1 MLNLWLSNSEAA
13 DGSASYTVAL
23 AAGTYQFRF
32 DLSGAASDS
41 GLSYSVTAGGSTLV
55 SGSESY
61 TTTGWDNWTTYTT
74 DEFSLAE
81 NIEVTFTLSG
91 TVPAGYWGYLDNL
104 TLTGTGSAVSGS
116 DSSVPAV
123 DDLSI
128 TIPYVP
134 GTDGDFIRGVD
145 ISSLLSVLNSGAHY
159 YDWDGNMLGNA
170 DDVDS
175 QGMAFMQLLADS
187 GVNWVRLRVWND
199 PYDADGNGYGGG
211 NNDIDAAVIMGKW
224 ATAAGLRVLIDFH
237 YSDFW
242 ADPGKQTAPKA
253 WSSLSTSDKAIAL
266 GNYTTACLTK
276 LKDAGV
282 DVGMV
287 QIGNETTGGIAGVTG
302 TANMCTLFSAGAA
315 AVRTFDSSIKVVIHI
330 TNPEKGNLTTWA
342 KNLSNNSVDYDILAT
357 SYYPYW
363 HGTLENLTSQMQT
376 VISTYGKDVMVAE
389 TSWAYTLEDGDGHT
403 NSIISDYSNYAT
415 SVQGQASEVAGVAQ
429 AVVDGGGIGVFYW
442 EPAWIPVN
450 NVSELSGD
458 AYTTQV
464 AANKVLWETYGSGW
478 ASSYAGA
485 YSSDAATWFG
495 GSSWDNQAMFDFD
508 GYPLESL
515 LVWKYMQEYTGD
527 VELTIESV
535 TSPALSYYAG
545 DTLSLPTTVQALYN
559 TGTSVNVSVTW
570 NATDV
575 AKVDMDTAGVYTVH
589 GTIEGSDL
597 VVVCTVTVL
606 GANLLSNPSFESG
619 NTGYILSSTWAGN
632 SIVSESSQSNAYTGS
647 YYLHFYS
654 GSAFNA
660 TADHNAVTLEPGTYS
675 FALIIH
681 GENVTGYIYAK
692 DSDGNTLGTA
702 DFTGSGWQSWQNPS
716 FNFEVTEETD
726 VTVGIYI
733 DVSAGGWG
741 GIDDFYLSQLSSAP
755 AGSEDLQALID
766 EANALN
772 PLDYTGASW
781 AALQACLE
789 ASDLT
794 ADVLRYA
801 IDNLEEKSSDMA
813 LGSDISACA
822 RNDKSYNNEDGVS
835 KPMYQLITEDYGY
848 NMVRLRTWTGNED
861 GSVGKNTIIAYAKK
875 CADAGLQI
883 MIDFHYAD
891 SWADP
896 GKQPAPSAWAVSGTS
911 AEEADRVAK
920 LLYDYTYDFLTG
932 LIAAGVYPEWVQ
944 VGNEIDNGMIWD
956 LGRTTYME
964 NLVKLLQ
971 AGTDAVRD
979 ASPTTKVVIHR
990 SSGAETENVLAFYRN
1005 LIAYGYTDFDVI
1017 GLSFY
1022 PYDMDP
1028 TALIA
1033 SLGET
1038 FDALYEEFC
1047 KDTDREIMVV
1057 EIGSNYMEG
1066 NGATYNQGYN
1076 MIVNVINLLKK
1087 IPDGR
1092 GTGCMYWEIQNYE
1105 YKSSRPTVV
1114 WKVFS
1119 PNAQLIN
1126 DTPVE
1131 GLTLSAST
1139 LDMQV
1144 NGAESL
1150 TVTYTPAKPDITAL
1164 TWTSSNPEVATVNNA
1179 GLVLAVG
1186 VGEATITAAATD
1198 GSNVI
1203 ATCTVTVTPETAGLK
1218 NPGFELGDQYW
1229 VIDEEITGNAK
1240 ISNSDNHLAG
1250 SYSLHYAG
1258 DSNGLDVNFYQE
1270 ITGLT
1275 PGTYTLSC
1283 RVMGDKGVSTGY
1295 LYANSSEGTFTS
1307 SAWQTKD
1314 WTSDASGWITATL
1327 ENIVVGADGQLT
1339 VGATVSSDNTTGA
1352 PWGDF
1357 DEFTLVLVEA
1367 ADSHEHTYGEPVWTW
1382 NEDGTVS
1389 ASFSCKDDDDTQI
1402 IPATVTSET
1411 TDATCTKDG
1420 QTVCTATVTFGET
1433 TYTDTKTVSIPTTGH
1448 TWGVWEVTMVPTAS
1462 KAGEETRA
1470 CSVCGETETRE
1481 IAALGGDTDN
1491 DGTGPSD
1498 STGTG
1503 SATGPETGDSSNLV
1517 LYITLMAVSLCA
1529 AASIVVL
1536 NRKKHVR

>member
-1 MLNLWLSNSEAA
+1 MKNITKRPGVRLLALLLTLSMILMLLPLSAFAEDAAILLSNGDFETGDSSNWTLHGFSEVKQDTWANNNTTYMLNLWLSDSEAA

-23 AAGTYQFRF
+23 TAGTYQFSF
-32 DLSGAASDS
+32 DLSGAASAS
-41 GLSYSVTAGGSTLV
+41 GLSYSVTAGDSTLV
-55 SGSESY
+55 SGSEPY

-74 DEFSLAE
+74 DEFHLAE
-81 NIEVTFTLSG
+81 DMTVTFTLSG

-116 DSSVPAV
+116 DSSVPAA

-159 YDWDGNMLGNA
+159 YDWDHNMLGNA
-170 DDVDS
+170 NDVDS
-175 QGMAFMQLLADS
+175 QGVAFMQLLADS

-253 WSSLSTSDKAIAL
+253 WSSLSTSEKATAL
-266 GNYTTACLTK
+266 GEYTTECLTK

-315 AVRTFDSSIKVVIHI
+315 AVREFNSSIKVVIHI

-363 HGTLENLTSQMQT
+363 HGTLDNLTSQMQT
-376 VISTYGKDVMVAE
+376 VINTYGKDVMVAE
-389 TSWAYTLEDGDGHT
+389 TSWAYTLKDGDGHE
-403 NSIISDYSNYAT
+403 NSIVNDYSNYAT

-458 AYTTQV
+458 AYDAQV

-515 LVWKYMQEYTGD
+515 LVWKYMQEYLGD
-527 VELTIESV
+527 VELKIESV

-545 DTLSLPTTVQALYN
+545 DTLSLPTTVQAFYN

-570 NATDV
+570 NAADV
-575 AKVDMDTAGVYTVH
+575 AKVDMDTAGVYTVR

-619 NTGYILSSTWAGN
+619 NTGYTLSSTWAGN
-632 SIVSESSQSNAYTGS
+632 KIVSESSQNNAYTGS

-654 GSAFNA
+654 GSAFTA
-660 TADHNAVTLEPGTYS
+660 TADHDAVTLEPGTYS
-675 FALIIH
+675 FALIVH
-681 GENVTGYIYAK
+681 GENVTGNIYAK
-692 DSDGNTLGTA
+692 DSNGNTLGTA

-741 GIDDFYLSQLSSAP
+741 GIDDFYLSQLSS
-755 AGSEDLQALID
+755 GSEDLQTLID

-781 AALQACLE
+781 AALQACL
-789 ASDLT
+789 ADPDLT

-822 RNDKSYNNEDGVS
+822 KKDKSYNNENGES

-891 SWADP
+891 NWADP
-896 GKQPAPSAWAVSGTS
+896 GKQPAPSEWAVSGTS
-911 AEEADRVAK
+911 AEEADRVAT
-920 LLYDYTYDFLTG
+920 LLYNYTYDFLTD
-932 LIAAGVYPEWVQ
+932 LIEAGVYPEWVQ
-944 VGNEIDNGMIWD
+944 VGNEIDNGMVWD

-1005 LIAYGYTDFDVI
+1005 LITYGYTDFDVI

-1028 TALIA
+1028 TALIV

-1114 WKVFS
+1114 WKAFS

-1131 GLTLSAST
+1131 GLTLSASS
-1139 LDMQV
+1139 LNMQV
-1144 NGAESL
+1144 NDAQTL

-1164 TWTSSNPEVATVNNA
+1164 IWTSSNPEVATVNNA

-1295 LYANSSEGTFTS
+1295 LYATSSEGTFTS

-1314 WTSDASGWITATL
+1314 WTSDASGWITVTL
-1327 ENIVVGADGQLT
+1327 ENIVVRADGKLT

-1357 DEFTLVLVEA
+1357 DEFSLVLVEA
-1367 ADSHEHTYGEPVWTW
+1367 AVSHEHT
-1382 NEDGTVS
+1382 
-1389 ASFSCKDDDDTQI
+1389 
-1402 IPATVTSET
+1402 
-1411 TDATCTKDG
+1411 
-1420 QTVCTATVTFGET
+1420 
-1433 TYTDTKTVSIPTTGH
+1433 
-1448 TWGVWEVTMVPTAS
+1448 WGDWEVTKAPTATE
-1462 KAGEETRA
+1462 AGEETRT
-1470 CSVCGETETRE
+1470 CPVCGETETRE
-1481 IAALGGDTDN
+1481 IAALGEDPDIDHTD
-1491 DGTGPSD
+1491 PSD
-1498 STGTG
+1498 STDTGSTTSPGTG
-1503 SATGPETGDSSNLV
+1503 DGFNLV
-1517 LYITLMAVSLCA
+1517 LCIALMAVSLCA
-1529 AASIVVL
+1529 AASIVVI
-1536 NRKKHVR
+1536 NRKKYVR